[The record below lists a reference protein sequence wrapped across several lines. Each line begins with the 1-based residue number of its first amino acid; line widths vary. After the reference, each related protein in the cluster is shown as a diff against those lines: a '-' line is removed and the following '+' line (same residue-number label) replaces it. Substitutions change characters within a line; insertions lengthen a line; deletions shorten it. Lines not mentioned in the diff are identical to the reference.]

1 MQNRKSKCKCKF
13 LKLII
18 YSNAKKNSNMKRL
31 DLLITHEHLLQV
43 NEILHKH
50 KIGGM
55 TFYDVRG
62 RGSTDL
68 EPVEAGRG
76 IMRMVPEFTS
86 STKIEVVVADSL
98 VKPIVHEIL
107 NVLRKTSS
115 ASGKI
120 FVSDITEAYDIETNG
135 TGDAVLK

>member
-1 MQNRKSKCKCKF
+1 M
-13 LKLII
+13 
-18 YSNAKKNSNMKRL
+18 KNFNIKRL
-31 DLLITHEHLLQV
+31 YLLITHEHLLKF

-62 RGSTDL
+62 RGRTDL

-76 IMRMVPEFTS
+76 IMRIVPEFS
-86 STKIEVVVADSL
+86 SRTKIEVIVPDSL
-98 VKPIVHEIL
+98 VKSIVHEIL
-107 NVLRKTSS
+107 KVLRKASS
-115 ASGKI
+115 PSGKI

-135 TGDAVLK
+135 TDDAVLK

>member
-1 MQNRKSKCKCKF
+1 
-13 LKLII
+13 
-18 YSNAKKNSNMKRL
+18 MKRL
-31 DLLITHEHLLQV
+31 DLLISHEHLLQV

-62 RGSTDL
+62 RGRTDL

-76 IMRMVPEFTS
+76 IMRMVPEFS
-86 STKIEVVVADSL
+86 SRTKIEVVVADSL